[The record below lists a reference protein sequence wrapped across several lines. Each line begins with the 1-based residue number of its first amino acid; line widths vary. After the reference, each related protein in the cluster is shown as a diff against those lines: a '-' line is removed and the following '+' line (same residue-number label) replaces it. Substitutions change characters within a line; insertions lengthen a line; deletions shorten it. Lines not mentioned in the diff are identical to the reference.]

1 MHGDPHGVELCV
13 AMLIGAPTGSRRQ
26 GSRLSLALGTLPIH
40 RLQGAVYRYAPQT
53 PEPLRCERPQPPA
66 RCGLYRRLIRW
77 SWHAPLPYL
86 RCEADGSTHQIR
98 GDYAWQRVALMC
110 TTIITQWVFLVAL
123 ANLGRDRPCKQPK
136 GQALFFL
143 VDHGHP
149 EMLAALGAE
158 EVRDILKG
166 TMLEAFVGI

>member
-1 MHGDPHGVELCV
+1 MHGGPHGVELCV

-26 GSRLSLALGTLPIH
+26 GSSLSLAIGALHIH
-40 RLQGAVYRYAPQT
+40 RLRIGACRYAPQT
-53 PEPLRCERPQPPA
+53 PAPLRCERPQPPA
-66 RCGLYRRLIRW
+66 RCGLYRRLLRW

-98 GDYAWQRVALMC
+98 GDYAGQRVALMC

-149 EMLAALGAE
+149 EMLPAVGAE
-158 EVRDILKG
+158 ELWE
-166 TMLEAFVGI
+166 MLEGMML